1 MKPFLRR
8 AALAG
13 VVLSFGGAL
22 LWASSVSSA
31 VERFVDVLDRPA
43 MSSALASKRLLLA
56 SAVAGD
62 RLVSAGAR
70 GHVVYSDDGGATW
83 RQARVPV
90 SADLTALFFVDAREG
105 WAVGHEGVV
114 LHTADGGATW
124 ELQLDG
130 RRANELVLAH
140 VRALAAAAPP
150 VEAAATPDADIDP
163 ADAWSEDAATDPH
176 AALLAEAERAQAE
189 GPSRPF
195 LDVWFADANQGWV
208 VGAYNLIFHTAD
220 GGATWQPWVDRTD
233 NPGFYHLYGIRGSAD
248 GVYVAGELGLA
259 LKFDPAT
266 GRFAA
271 LATGY
276 DGSWFGVLTQ
286 PGVALAYG
294 LRGTAHRSLDG
305 GATWTPVDTGV
316 AASLT
321 SGQVLPDGRL
331 LLCSQAGDV
340 VVGDAQAARFAR
352 VPLPSPSSC
361 AGIAAAGDALVSS
374 GPRGVRVDRV
384 PY

>member
-1 MKPFLRR
+1 MKPAIRR
-8 AALAG
+8 AALCG
-13 VVLSFGGAL
+13 VVALFGVAL
-22 LWASSVSSA
+22 HAASAPSTA
-31 VERFVDVLDRPA
+31 ARFVDVLDRPA
-43 MSSALASKRLLLA
+43 TPSALASKRLLLA

-62 RLVSAGAR
+62 RLVAAGAR
-70 GHVVYSDDGGATW
+70 GHIVTSDDGGATW
-83 RQARVPV
+83 TQAQVPV
-90 SADLTALFFVDAREG
+90 SADLTALHFVDARQG

-124 ELQLDG
+124 QRQLDG
-130 RRANELVLAH
+130 RRANDLVLAH
-140 VRALAAAAPP
+140 VRALAAADP
-150 VEAAATPDADIDP
+150 EAH
-163 ADAWSEDAATDPH
+163 E
-176 AALLAEAERAQAE
+176 ALLAEAERAHAE
-189 GPSRPF
+189 GASRPF
-195 LDVWFADANQGWV
+195 LDVWFADANEGWV
-208 VGAYNLIFHTAD
+208 VGAYNLIFRTAD

-259 LKFDPAT
+259 LKLDPAT

-321 SGQVLPDGRL
+321 GGQVLPDGRL

-340 VVGDAQAARFAR
+340 LVGDALAARFAR

-361 AGIAAAGDALVSS
+361 AGIAAAGDTLVSS